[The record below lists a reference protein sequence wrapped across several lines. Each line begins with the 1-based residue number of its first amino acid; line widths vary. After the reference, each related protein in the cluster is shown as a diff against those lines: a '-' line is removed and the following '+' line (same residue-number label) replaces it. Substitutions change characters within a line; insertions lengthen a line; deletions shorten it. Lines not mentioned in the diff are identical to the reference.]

1 MIALCFHIIFSGQLP
16 LSSFI
21 SLFFLPTDTKI
32 ILKEKY
38 DTNITNYTNI
48 NLSDLS
54 LLKIKNGKNITE
66 ICQNFLNDVN
76 NQKEIHLI
84 NKFNLTVK
92 IIVSILFVLTVL
104 NIGYMIFLVKV
115 GLCYDDDIGGY
126 CQTCEQALSFNPD
139 EEDDIGT
146 KGFWIIPI
154 FIVIFLGI
162 TFLCGFS
169 LKFSFEI
176 KDKMTLYCSFELGE
190 DYDIDSWN
198 VAKVFLYIIISLYS
212 AEILV
217 SDYTICF
224 GIIQIIKERISKK
237 NKNNQDKE
245 LI

>member
-1 MIALCFHIIFSGQLP
+1 MIALCFHIIFSGQFP

-92 IIVSILFVLTVL
+92 IIVFILFGLTVL
-104 NIGYMIFLVKV
+104 NIGYVIFLVKA
-115 GLCYDDDIGGY
+115 GGCYDEDIGGF
-126 CQTCEQALSFNPD
+126 CQSCEQALSSNPYED
-139 EEDDIGT
+139 DDIGT
-146 KGFWIIPI
+146 KGFWIFSI
-154 FIVIFLGI
+154 FIVICLGI
-162 TFLCGFS
+162 IFLCTFS
-169 LKFSFEI
+169 LNFSFEI
-176 KDKMTLYCSFELGE
+176 KDKMTQYCSFEIGI
-190 DYDIDSWN
+190 DYDIDLWN

-217 SDYTICF
+217 SVYSICF
-224 GIIQIIKERISKK
+224 GIIQIIKERRSKK
-237 NKNNQDKE
+237 KKNNQGNK